1 VRAATGEEVTEEE
14 MGGSGVHNRLS
25 GVADR
30 EAADDAEC
38 LALVRDYLSYFPSRY
53 GGPVPLGPTADPAD
67 RRCDELYDIVPANPR
82 QAYDMRRVVRSVV
95 DDGVFFPMKPDW
107 AKSVITGF
115 GRFAGRAAGIVASQ
129 PMVLGGALDMHSAD
143 KAARFVNLCDSFEIP
158 LVFLV
163 DVPGFLV
170 GKKVEH
176 DGIIRHGAKLLY
188 NVSEAT
194 VPKVTVVLRK
204 AYGAGYF
211 VMAGRQYE
219 SDHLVAW
226 PTAEFSVMGPEGA
239 VNILFRKQLAAASDD
254 ERDAVREQLV
264 AGVKASIDPY
274 VTARMAFVDDLIDPA
289 DTRRHIIHGLE
300 SAAGKRVLRPARK
313 RGVSPV

>member
-1 VRAATGEEVTEEE
+1 VRE
-14 MGGSGVHNRLS
+14 
-25 GVADR
+25 
-30 EAADDAEC
+30 
-38 LALVRDYLSYFPSRY
+38 YLSFMPSKY
-53 GGPVPLGPTADPAD
+53 GDPVPARPTGDPAD
-67 RRCDELYDIVPANPR
+67 RRCEELYDIVPASNR
-82 QAYDMRRVVRSVV
+82 QAYDMRRVLKVV
-95 DDGVFFPMKPDW
+95 ADDGEFFPMKPDW

-115 GRFAGRAAGIVASQ
+115 ARFGGRTAGVVASQ
-129 PMVLGGALDMHSAD
+129 PMQMGGALDMHSAD

-176 DGIIRHGAKLLY
+176 DGIIRHGAKMLY

-211 VMAGRQYE
+211 VMAGRAYE

-226 PTAEFSVMGPEGA
+226 PTAEIAVMGPEGA
-239 VNILFRKQLAAASDD
+239 VNIVFRREIERAEDPEARRAQLIAEYQAKFATPYAAAERGFIDD
-254 ERDAVREQLV
+254 VIEPALTRSRLVRALRMLETKREAV
-264 AGVKASIDPY
+264 
-274 VTARMAFVDDLIDPA
+274 
-289 DTRRHIIHGLE
+289 
-300 SAAGKRVLRPARK
+300 PARK
-313 RGVSPV
+313 HGNIPL